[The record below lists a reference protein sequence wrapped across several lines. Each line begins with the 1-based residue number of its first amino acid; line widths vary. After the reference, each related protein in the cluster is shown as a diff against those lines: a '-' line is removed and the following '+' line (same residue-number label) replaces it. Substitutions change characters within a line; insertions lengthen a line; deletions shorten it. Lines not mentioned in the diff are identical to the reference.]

1 MLNTILNIIWLFI
14 GGFFAGLAWYLGG
27 VLMAIS
33 IIGLPWARACFNI
46 GRMVFWPF
54 GYEVRERKSA
64 DIGTG
69 TLGLVGNVLWFIFV
83 GIWLAIAH
91 LTAALALFVTIIGIP
106 FAFQHLKFIQI
117 SLFPIG
123 KEVVEKES

>member
-1 MLNTILNIIWLFI
+1 MLNTILNIIWLI
-14 GGFFAGLAWYLGG
+14 MGGFFAGLGWYLGG

-46 GRMVFWPF
+46 GRMVLWPF
-54 GYEVRERKSA
+54 GYEVREREVE
-64 DIGTG
+64 DLGTG
-69 TLGLVGNVLWFIFV
+69 TLGAIGNVLWFVFS
-83 GIWLAIAH
+83 GLWLAIGH

-106 FAFQHLKFIQI
+106 FAFQHIKFIQI

-123 KEVVEKES
+123 KEVVEKED

>member
-1 MLNTILNIIWLFI
+1 MLNTILNIIWLI
-14 GGFFAGLAWYLGG
+14 MGGFFAGLGWYLGG

-46 GRMVFWPF
+46 GRMVLWPF
-54 GYEVRERKSA
+54 GYEVREREVE
-64 DIGTG
+64 DLGTG
-69 TLGLVGNVLWFIFV
+69 TLGAIGNVFWFVFS
-83 GIWLAIAH
+83 GLWLAIGH

-106 FAFQHLKFIQI
+106 FAFQHIKFIQI

-123 KEVVEKES
+123 KEVVEKED